1 MANDRHSYVE
11 FYPSDWMAGTAYMP
25 VASEW
30 LYLQICLYNWDK
42 REPVPKAQ
50 AALRFSRSPTWE
62 ADLAMLIDA
71 GKIIRTEGGGLFVE
85 RALVAANK
93 AYDLWERKSR
103 GGRAGKGTGKAGQS
117 EGDDKSLG
125 KTHGKSHRSNQN
137 QNQNQNQDSPN
148 GESPPA
154 PLGGGGDDAPAGDLI
169 FSVPADAMKAWRA
182 HRTKIKH
189 PMTARAEELIIGKL
203 EAIWTQH
210 GHDPGKVIDQSIV
223 NGWRGVFPLKDE
235 GNDSRRGQ
243 GRSSAPDRRDGFTRA
258 IHGDVFRGGEPP
270 GDD

>member
-11 FYPSDWMAGTAYMP
+11 FYPSDWVAGTAYMP
-25 VASEW
+25 VAAEW

-42 REPVPKAQ
+42 REPVPRAQ

-62 ADLAMLIDA
+62 ADLATLIDA
-71 GKIIRTEGGGLFVE
+71 EKVVRTEGGGLFVE

-103 GGRAGKGTGKAGQS
+103 GGKNKQGNGNAGENPGGGKT
-117 EGDDKSLG
+117 LG
-125 KTHGKSHRSNQN
+125 KSPPKSPASNQN
-137 QNQNQNQDSPN
+137 QNHNQNQTPPVGGD
-148 GESPPA
+148 PPA
-154 PLGGGGDDAPAGDLI
+154 PQGAGGDGPAGDLI

-189 PMTARAEELIIGKL
+189 PMTQRAEELIIGKL
-203 EAIWTQH
+203 ETIWMQH
-210 GHDPGKVIDQSIV
+210 GHEPSAVIDQSIV

-235 GNDSRRGQ
+235 SNDRGRGQ
-243 GRSSAPDRRDGFTRA
+243 GRSRAPDRRDGFTRA

-270 GDD
+270 RDD

>member
-1 MANDRHSYVE
+1 MATDRHSYVE

-25 VASEW
+25 VAAEW

-50 AALRFSRSPTWE
+50 AALRFSRSPSWE
-62 ADLAMLIDA
+62 GDLAMLIDA
-71 GKIIRTEGGGLFVE
+71 GKVIRTEGGGLFVE

-103 GGRAGKGTGKAGQS
+103 GGRARKGAGNAGQS
-117 EGDDKSLG
+117 GGDDKSLG
-125 KTHGKSHRSNQN
+125 KSDGKSHRSNQN

-154 PLGGGGDDAPAGDLI
+154 PPPGDGDDAPAGDLI
-169 FSVPADAMKAWRA
+169 FSVPADAMKAWRE
-182 HRTKIKH
+182 HRVKIKH
-189 PMTARAEELIIGKL
+189 PMSKRAEELTVKAL
-203 EAIWTQH
+203 EKIWAEH
-210 GHDPGKVIDQSIV
+210 GHDPADVIDQSIFK
-223 NGWRGVFPLKDE
+223 GWRGVFPLKDDDD
-235 GNDSRRGQ
+235 GNRRGA
-243 GRSSAPDRRDGFTRA
+243 GRSRAPDRRDGFTRA

-270 GDD
+270 GDG